1 METRWAPTIV
11 INGVL
16 NRIKW
21 PYKWISGV
29 ISLLYR
35 SYSGHLLL
43 VGTHYCRWWHWRFLG
58 VTKKFSRGLR
68 ILSEIL
74 RSPTASHIQL
84 PSWLVRT
91 SLRVSKWRSSSRSDQ
106 SDQHALALQV
116 WRDHRVRGVV
126 EKKNRRVTD
135 LEPFFASMILDENAK
150 FGKQICLGYLAQA
163 ELQNV
168 TLHKNARKEIGWDII
183 YIYSLL
189 PNGLA
194 LDGAYSPM
202 ASPGTI
208 ALDGA
213 YSPMAS
219 YATIGIPSAPT
230 TCWRPMG
237 CPKGAIISP
246 GGQVAKSI
254 ASNIRS
260 SNDNQW
266 F

>member
-43 VGTHYCRWWHWRFLG
+43 AGTHYCRWWHWRFLG

-126 EKKNRRVTD
+126 EKKNRGVTD

-150 FGKQICLGYLAQA
+150 FGKQILFGILGSGRVAERDLAQ
-163 ELQNV
+163 E
-168 TLHKNARKEIGWDII
+168 RPEGDWMGYI
-183 YIYSLL
+183 YIYISLL

-202 ASPGTI
+202 ASPW
-208 ALDGA
+208 DH
-213 YSPMAS
+213 
-219 YATIGIPSAPT
+219 SAGWSLLPNGFLCHHRNPICAHHVLKT
-230 TCWRPMG
+230 NGLPERGYYFPRR
-237 CPKGAIISP
+237 A
-246 GGQVAKSI
+246 GGKVYRIQYT
-254 ASNIRS
+254 
-260 SNDNQW
+260 Q
-266 F
+266 